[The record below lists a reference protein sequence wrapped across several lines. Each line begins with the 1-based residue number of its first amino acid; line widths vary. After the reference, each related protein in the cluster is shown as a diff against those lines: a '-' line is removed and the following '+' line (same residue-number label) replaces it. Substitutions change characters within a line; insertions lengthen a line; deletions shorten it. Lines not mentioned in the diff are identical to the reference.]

1 MDSRSTTAF
10 YPNIDIGY
18 DVPTGAGARLPGFSG
33 IDMSQNDQADRKT
46 AQAFGFHQLR
56 QACEISS
63 LRQEITRILSGTAD
77 LQILIENEVERV
89 RVRLGALDTADSH
102 DPTKLS
108 PLLSDAMA
116 SLIEIRDASRRLENA
131 IARRTPDPRPQAPA
145 VDLIEQTLRRP
156 FTERQTAANPPREET
171 AFEPPPPS
179 PPPAFEPRTPPPAP
193 FHAAPPAM
201 PPRPPANTAKAMNW
215 LAPSSKR

>member
-1 MDSRSTTAF
+1 
-10 YPNIDIGY
+10 
-18 DVPTGAGARLPGFSG
+18 
-33 IDMSQNDQADRKT
+33 MSQNDPSDRKP

-63 LRQEITRILSGTAD
+63 LRQEITRILAGTAD

-89 RVRLGALDTADSH
+89 RQRLGALDTAESH
-102 DPTKLS
+102 DPAKLS

-116 SLIEIRDASRRLENA
+116 ALIEIRDASRRLETA
-131 IARRTPDPRPQAPA
+131 IARRTPDTRPSAPA
-145 VDLIEQTLRRP
+145 ADLIEQTLRRP
-156 FTERQTAANPPREET
+156 FTERQSAAAPPPPRPEP

-179 PPPAFEPRTPPPAP
+179 LSPQPSFEPRPPPPAQ

-201 PPRPPANTAKAMNW
+201 PVRVPANTAKVMNW
-215 LAPSSKR
+215 LAPSKR